1 MLWMITYWFVYLL
14 LPGVMSLVEA
24 AACLVSARHIANLP
38 WSLPA
43 ASVLDILLGSIRVR

>member
-14 LPGVMSLVEA
+14 LPGVMSLVES

-38 WSLPA
+38 WSLCQPPA
-43 ASVLDILLGSIRVR
+43 YWIFCSVALG